1 MKKIIVL
8 FISCVIV
15 LSVVSLVVTYTYT
28 TYTNTEQDYIDGALR
43 PEQERGILSWSNPRY
58 HNVTINNWQEK
69 R

>member
-43 PEQERGILSWSNPRY
+43 PEPERGILRWSNPRY
-58 HNVTINNWQEK
+58 HNGTMINWQEK